1 MDFTKK
7 HCVPC
12 EGGTPPLSNQE
23 ENKMLKLIRQAQS
36 SSSLSLGVEDLS
48 DNRRQVQHDPS
59 ASHSTVSSDRIGSG
73 QAGWVLIRDGAH
85 KIRRQFK
92 FKNFREAI
100 SFINKVAEI
109 AEKEGHH
116 PDIYI
121 FYNKV
126 QLDLFTHA
134 VGGLSEND
142 FIMAAKINALL

>member
-1 MDFTKK
+1 MNLTDK

-12 EGGTPPLSNQE
+12 EGGTPPLSDQG
-23 ENKMLKLIRQAQS
+23 ENEMLKR
-36 SSSLSLGVEDLS
+36 
-48 DNRRQVQHDPS
+48 VQHDPS
-59 ASHSTVSSDRIGSG
+59 TSSG
-73 QAGWVLIRDGAH
+73 QAGWLLLRDGTH

-92 FKNFREAI
+92 FKNFKEAMI
-100 SFINKVAEI
+100 FVNKVAEI
-109 AEKEGHH
+109 AESEGHH

-142 FIMAAKINALL
+142 FIMAAKINTIAV